1 MKLKIV
7 VVEDYDT
14 LRKAI
19 CRELAQEGH
28 SVTGHLMAEDVDD
41 EVIGSVPDL
50 YIIDLNLPG
59 EDGLNLVKRIRSS
72 QPDVGIVIVSARN
85 TVVDRIDGYS
95 GGANVFL
102 TKPIDFDE
110 LKAIILSIGQR
121 LSFNKQSDE
130 AVLVL
135 HALTLRLVGPAGE
148 VSLTQMEASLI
159 TAFSRA
165 PQRGLEHWQV
175 AEHLGGGEDINKD
188 NVEVKLVRLRKKL
201 AKSGIERNAIISLR
215 GQGYRLSVPVKV
227 LLQ

>member
-1 MKLKIV
+1 MKLRIV

-14 LRKAI
+14 LRRAI
-19 CRELAQEGH
+19 CSALAEEGH
-28 SVTGHLMAEDVDD
+28 LVTGLAMAEDVDD
-41 EVIGSVPDL
+41 AVIGSVPDL

-59 EDGLNLVKRIRSS
+59 EDGLSLVKRIRPS
-72 QPDVGIVIVSARN
+72 QPDVGIVIASARN

-110 LKAIILSIGQR
+110 LKAIIQSIGQR
-121 LSFNKQSDE
+121 LSFNNQRDVAIS
-130 AVLVL
+130 VL
-135 HALTLRLVGPAGE
+135 HVLTLRLVGPTGE
-148 VSLTQMEASLI
+148 VSLTQMEASLL

-175 AEHLGGGEDINKD
+175 AEHLGAGEDINKD
-188 NVEVKLVRLRKKL
+188 NIEVKLVRLRKKL
-201 AKSGIERNAIISLR
+201 LRAGIEGNTIISLR
-215 GQGYRLSVPVKV
+215 GHGYRLCVPINV